1 VIIDVEIR
9 IDNGDG
15 VNSIIDEVVS
25 KVEIGI
31 VSIIVLVISYIIDS
45 AIGIKVSIVKIG
57 VSLVVVEYEISF
69 YYYLL

>member
-1 VIIDVEIR
+1 MIIDVEIR